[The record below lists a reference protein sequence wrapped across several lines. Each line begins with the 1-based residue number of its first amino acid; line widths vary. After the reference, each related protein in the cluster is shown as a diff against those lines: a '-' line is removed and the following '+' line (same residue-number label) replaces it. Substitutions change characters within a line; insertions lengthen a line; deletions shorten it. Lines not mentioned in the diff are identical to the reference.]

1 MIYLYDGTLEG
12 FLTAFVA
19 AYADTDAAVASE
31 GFQLPLGAEVV
42 TIETD
47 LEKADKAKKRLLTF
61 DKHSMHDLSYL
72 LRSGDFNKDEAA
84 FDYLKLLTEQKR
96 PVMQMLSRDE
106 VRRADD
112 IIRRVGHEIHR
123 MHGFIR
129 FTETQSGALYAAFSP
144 DNDIVDLLI
153 PHFRARLPRF
163 PFVIH
168 DVKRK
173 KAAVWDTHNS
183 FLAPLD
189 KAEVVISA
197 DEDGW
202 QNLWKQYYESVN
214 IPSRERL
221 KQMRGYLP
229 VRYMKFMPEF
239 APKHK

>member
-1 MIYLYDGTLEG
+1 MIYFYNGTLEG

-19 AYADTDAAVASE
+19 AYADADAAVASE

-42 TIETD
+42 NVATD
-47 LEKADKAKKRLLTF
+47 IEKADKAKKRLLSF
-61 DKHSMHDLSYL
+61 DKQSMHDLSYL
-72 LRSGDFNKDEAA
+72 LRSGDFNKDKVA

-129 FTETQSGALYAAFSP
+129 FMETESGALYAAFSP

-168 DVKRK
+168 DIRRK
-173 KAAVWDTHNS
+173 KAAVWDTQNS

-197 DEDGW
+197 DENSW

-229 VRYMKFMPEF
+229 VRYLKFMPEF